1 MHTLINPL
9 RLFVVGK
16 TKDGQ
21 LFAKRYTWIREMG
34 YASDYPLWSFPIE
47 TIGL

>member
-1 MHTLINPL
+1 MPCTNPL

-16 TKDGQ
+16 DREGRVQ
-21 LFAKRYTWIREMG
+21 VKRYTWIASEG
-34 YASDYPLWSFPIE
+34 YASDYPLWSFPVE

>member
-9 RLFVVGK
+9 RLFIIGSDK
-16 TKDGQ
+16 HGQ
-21 LFAKRYTWIREMG
+21 LWAKRYTWIASEG
-34 YASDYPLWSFPIE
+34 YASDYPLWAFPIE